1 MIKSSRKYAQIPDP
15 DPFLILVNKLKHV
28 LDANNYFKNKIFW
41 KSIIKIL

>member
-1 MIKSSRKYAQIPDP
+1 MIKSSRKNAQIPDP
-15 DPFLILVNKLKHV
+15 DPFLILVNKLKHA